1 MKASVKWTD
10 GRQFVAESGSGHSVV
25 IDGPPDHGGRNTGP
39 RPMEMLL
46 MGLGACTS
54 FDILEI
60 LEKSRVPVSD
70 CVASIEAERADTVP
84 AVFTK
89 IHVHFTVTGKGM
101 KEKQVQ
107 RAVQLSAE
115 KYCSPGRRRSDAFVQ
130 HHRCLT
136 CHVARRA
143 CGACK
148 RSPMQAWVRYC

>member
-54 FDILEI
+54 FDVLEI
-60 LEKSRVPVSD
+60 LEKSRAPVSD
-70 CVASIEAERADTVP
+70 CVASLEAERADTVP
-84 AVFTK
+84 SVFTK
-89 IHVHFTVTGKGM
+89 IHVHFTVTGKGL

-107 RAVQLSAE
+107 RAVELSAE
-115 KYCSPGRRRSDAFVQ
+115 KYCSASIMLVKGGVDITHSFTLVEE
-130 HHRCLT
+130 
-136 CHVARRA
+136 
-143 CGACK
+143 
-148 RSPMQAWVRYC
+148 